1 MLFGLY
7 YNDEYWKLSTTMSRI
22 EEMEQL
28 AAISNLGPIARRYF
42 AMNAFD
48 GTLTIMGII
57 LASHFALHHDAR
69 AIVTAGIGACLAM
82 MFSGLA
88 GTYLAEK
95 AEREREFK
103 EMERAM
109 LRKLDQTIV
118 KKASRFAIIVSSIVD
133 GFAPFL
139 AGLILLTPFI
149 LIVAS
154 IPLAWDVA
162 VWISGGV
169 GFLMLFLLGIFLGR
183 VSEQNPWFYGLQ
195 TLGAG
200 VATAVAI
207 IMLELFLTV

>member
-1 MLFGLY
+1 
-7 YNDEYWKLSTTMSRI
+7 MSKI
-22 EEMEQL
+22 EEFSQL
-28 AAISNLGPIARRYF
+28 ARISRLGPIARRYF

-48 GTLTIMGII
+48 GTLTLLGII
-57 LASHFALHHDAR
+57 LGLHFALQWDAN
-69 AIVTAGIGACLAM
+69 VVVSSGIGACLAM

-109 LRKLDQTIV
+109 LRSLDQTMV

-139 AGLILLTPFI
+139 AGLMCLAPFLAI
-149 LIVAS
+149 GWGLFTWEIAVIAAS
-154 IPLAWDVA
+154 I
-162 VWISGGV
+162 I
-169 GFLMLFLLGIFLGR
+169 GFSMLFILGIFLGR
-183 VSEQNPWFYGLQ
+183 VSGQSPWLYGLQ

-200 VATAVAI
+200 FGTAVAI
-207 IMLELFLTV
+207 ILLELLT